1 MTIAGGLLVLLA
13 AGLPL
18 PAGAHT
24 APEPGAVAVRDASPR
39 LVPDSEKPVP
49 LPQVRSRGPRPVP
62 MPEVEPRGRPVPMPR
77 VGERETDIL
86 LVPGRDRR

>member
-13 AGLPL
+13 AGLPS
-18 PAGAHT
+18 PPTRTPHPSRVPWPYAMPRH
-24 APEPGAVAVRDASPR
+24 AS
-39 LVPDSEKPVP
+39 VPDSEKPVP